1 MQAEQNERDYVHA
14 TKLNSSE
21 NLSSNCCQQIAETG
35 IARYQSNI
43 FE

>member
-1 MQAEQNERDYVHA
+1 MQAEQNESTYVHA

-21 NLSSNCCQQIAETG
+21 SLSSNCQQIAETG